1 METQTKLR
9 QQLIEDTHNLQGLVI
24 DYLHNEKLI
33 VKEDVLLSIRG
44 LARNIERTI
53 NKLDDAFIFSGMEVK
68 ELFVG
73 NSQELIH
80 EILKETSAL
89 RSKEGNILLINTKK
103 VFAESDYFSELPK
116 YSDGS
121 YSIMSNRIYL
131 RLSKD

>member
-9 QQLIEDTHNLQGLVI
+9 QRLIEATHKLQGLVI
-24 DYLHNEKLI
+24 DYLHNEEL
-33 VKEDVLLSIRG
+33 VVRESVLWDIRS
-44 LARNIERTI
+44 LARNIESTI
-53 NKLDDAFIFSGMEVK
+53 NKLDDAFIFSGMEVN
-68 ELFVG
+68 EFFAG

-80 EILKETSAL
+80 EILKETSIL
-89 RSKEGNILLINTKK
+89 KSKEGNILLINTKK

-121 YSIMSNRIYL
+121 YSIMNNRIYL

>member
-33 VKEDVLLSIRG
+33 VREDVLLSIRG

-89 RSKEGNILLINTKK
+89 KSKEGNILLINTKK

-121 YSIMSNRIYL
+121 YNIMNNRIYL